1 MTKKEYS
8 KNIKEIENKLISKKI
23 AISFEIKYEINLL
36 LQGIQKI
43 DGNIQDRVVE
53 AIIYNHLKEVS
64 EVSNEKI

>member
-1 MTKKEYS
+1 MTKKEYDEVVL
-8 KNIKEIENKLISKKI
+8 EIENKLRSKKI

>member
-43 DGNIQDRVVE
+43 DGNIQDRIVE

>member
-1 MTKKEYS
+1 MTKKEYDEVVL
-8 KNIKEIENKLISKKI
+8 EIENKLRSKKI

-43 DGNIQDRVVE
+43 DGNIQDRIVE